1 MSRKVD
7 ATIDRATMEK
17 TKKLISSMWTSFPT
31 FDIAKIKEIRL
42 GNGEILTLTSDTPFK
57 QEEGNIT
64 ITGLPFKRK
73 IKKG

>member
-1 MSRKVD
+1 MSRKKCPPI
-7 ATIDRATMEK
+7 AISMAK
-17 TKKLISSMWTSFPT
+17 TKKLIESMWTSFPT
-31 FDIAKIKEIRL
+31 LNMAKIKEIKL
-42 GNGEILTLTSDTPFK
+42 GNGKILTLSADTPFK